1 MGYAQA
7 AGLPAYA
14 GLYATI
20 VPLLVYAV
28 VGPSR
33 ILVLGPDSS
42 LAPLIAAAIL
52 PLAVTDDPASALAL
66 AGVLGV
72 LVGVLLLAGGYLRLV
87 FAEMKGPIKDR
98 LIRYGLG
105 SRFDSTRF
113 YYTLEAA
120 VDSFSHR
127 HDAQ

>member
-1 MGYAQA
+1 MVADA
-7 AGLPAYA
+7 P
-14 GLYATI
+14 TP
-20 VPLLVYAV
+20 VEWV
-28 VGPSR
+28 V
-33 ILVLGPDSS
+33 
-42 LAPLIAAAIL
+42 IAAEPITGL
-52 PLAVTDDPASALAL
+52 DTTAVDELIDLDR
-66 AGVLGV
+66 
-72 LVGVLLLAGGYLRLV
+72 YLEDQNIRLI

-98 LIRYGLG
+98 LIRFGLG